1 VSSVGFTA
9 VRGNVGEC
17 FSNASF
23 EGEPD
28 VAKGNVRRWFYL
40 NCLSTHF
47 DDGVSSYW
55 ESNDDG
61 RSWGESLV
69 VVEGRKEGKN

>member
-1 VSSVGFTA
+1 MAIRRNRGEGFPDT
-9 VRGNVGEC
+9 
-17 FSNASF
+17 SL

-28 VAKGNVRRWFYL
+28 VAKRDVRRWFYL